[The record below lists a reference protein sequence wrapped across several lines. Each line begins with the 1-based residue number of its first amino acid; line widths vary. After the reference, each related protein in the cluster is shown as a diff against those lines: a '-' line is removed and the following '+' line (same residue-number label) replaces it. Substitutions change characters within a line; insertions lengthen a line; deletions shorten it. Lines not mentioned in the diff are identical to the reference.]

1 MFIEVLITSFIV
13 MLWLLLYLLYRLGSR
28 KWWRGIKLLYRRV
41 ERTPGWQKGRRSG
54 GLCSRQLSS
63 WRAPISITP
72 IPAITKLKKKS
83 PDMNLGDQVIR
94 DRRSKHIAE
103 DEGGTD
109 YEGGRRDHREGVY
122 EGTLTRQSQ

>member
-1 MFIEVLITSFIV
+1 MASSYCIGVL
-13 MLWLLLYLLYRLGSR
+13 
-28 KWWRGIKLLYRRV
+28 RGRQV
-41 ERTPGWQKGRRSG
+41 GRREGDRG
-54 GLCSRQLSS
+54 GSCSRQLLS

-72 IPAITKLKKKS
+72 IPAVTQLKMKS
-83 PDMNLGDQVIR
+83 PEVNSGDQVIR

-103 DEGGTD
+103 DEGGAD